1 MARCQTCQQF
11 ICEKCQRGHKRARGT
26 ATHQFISLDD
36 YFKSDPKS
44 KSSSPAGLGSTGS
57 ASMNRISHCSEH
69 PHLPIDSFCKT
80 CMISICSAC
89 GIKKHPKHDFC
100 PIEDVVP
107 EFIKS
112 IKDSFIRV
120 SFPPS
125 FLPFHSLSFF
135 SNSTKQNKIK

>member
-11 ICEKCQRGHKRARGT
+11 MCDKCQKSHKRVRAT
-26 ATHQFISLDD
+26 ANHQFISLDD
-36 YFKSDPKS
+36 YFKPDQN
-44 KSSSPAGLGSTGS
+44 SSSPAGFGSTRS
-57 ASMNRISHCSEH
+57 ASKNRISHCSEH

-89 GIKKHPKHDFC
+89 AVKKHPKHDFC

-107 EFIKS
+107 DFIKS
-112 IKDSFIRV
+112 IKDSFIGV

-135 SNSTKQNKIK
+135 SNKTKQNKIK